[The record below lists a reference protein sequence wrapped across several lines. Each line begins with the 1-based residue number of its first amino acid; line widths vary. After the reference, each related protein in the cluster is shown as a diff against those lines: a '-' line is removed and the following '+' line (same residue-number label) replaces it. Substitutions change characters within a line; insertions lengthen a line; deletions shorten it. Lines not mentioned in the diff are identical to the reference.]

1 MEKFLYK
8 VQLPFSGVSLSFKEL
23 STKNQLDI
31 EKLNL
36 FYPQKIDYY
45 LEYHNNFL
53 KIIESCV
60 ENVKDLYRTDIVDYL
75 LFCLKLRVISI
86 GNDLELQVKSE
97 TEENKYIKL
106 KIDLQMLIQNLLT
119 SSEQS
124 LTEKEL
130 FWEDKNLKITFGWP
144 NVKSV
149 QKFYNLYFSDIAFE
163 EKVLETIPEFIK
175 EVQIKDNIIDFDEL
189 DETEKEKILYLFPA
203 SVKNQIQDAILK
215 NIKQF
220 SSFDLFQ
227 ISYFKNQKFNFFN
240 LIYIEIIKLVF
251 TQNLKRIYEEIFL
264 LSNYHLNSDYVL
276 NMSPS
281 ERKIYLSFIE
291 AQRKSQTPPENEQIN
306 VPTPTGNTRSV
317 EDLAVEFGD
326 VPPN

>member
-1 MEKFLYK
+1 MENFLYK

-23 STKNQLDI
+23 STKNQLDV

-60 ENVKDLYRTDIVDYL
+60 ENVEDLHSIDIIDYL

-97 TEENKYIKL
+97 TEEDKYIKL

-124 LTEKEL
+124 LTEREL
-130 FWEDKNLKITFGWP
+130 FWEDKNLKVTFGWP
-144 NVKSV
+144 NIKSI

-163 EKVLETIPEFIK
+163 EKVLETIPEFVK
-175 EVQIKDNIIDFDEL
+175 EVQIKDNIIDFNVL
-189 DETEKEKILYLFPA
+189 DEAEKEKILYLFPA

-291 AQRKSQTPPENEQIN
+291 AQRKSQTPPENQPIN
-306 VPTPTGNTRSV
+306 VPTPAGNARSV